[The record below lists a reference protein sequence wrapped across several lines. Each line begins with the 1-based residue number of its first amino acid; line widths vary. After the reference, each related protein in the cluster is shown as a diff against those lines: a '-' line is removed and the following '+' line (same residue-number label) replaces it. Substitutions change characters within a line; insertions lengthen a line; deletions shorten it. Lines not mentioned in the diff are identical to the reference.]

1 MGTNAED
8 GVIVSVDIGGTFT
21 DIIVC
26 KNGQIVNNIK
36 VPTTPSAPEQGAM
49 NGISLSKL
57 DHIDDL
63 THATT
68 IGTNTL
74 LGQYGLEI
82 PKVSLVTTKGFKD
95 VIEIG
100 RQNRPFLYDLNFQ
113 RPRVIVPRESRF
125 EVDERTDV
133 NGNVVKKPSEDD
145 ILKLVS
151 EIRTRKPKSI
161 AVAFLHSYI
170 NDSNEKYVYDYLKKE
185 FDFITLSSE
194 VAPEPREFERTSTTV
209 INSALKPVFRSYI
222 SRFMDDLK
230 HYGISSM
237 SIMSNSGGLISPEET
252 MNKPVSVIE
261 SGPAAGVIASA
272 EFAKAIGIKDVISF
286 DMGGTTAKA
295 GAIRNGMIEIT
306 REYEVGGSSHHG
318 RIVKGR
324 GYPVRYPFID
334 LAEVS
339 AGGGTII
346 WRDDGGA
353 INIGPM
359 SAGAEPGPV
368 CYGRGGKTPTI
379 TDANLVLGLIR
390 DNISGGT
397 FKLRKDLAMQALSEL
412 GDPYEVSLKAI
423 SLANLEM
430 ARAIRIVTV
439 ERGLDPA
446 SFTMMGFGG
455 AGPQHAFTIASEM
468 GIRRVVIPPSPG
480 LFSALGLLLSDW
492 KYEARKA
499 FPKVLDKD
507 FNELKERLSKDFGCD
522 EFEMFA
528 DCMYQGQGSEITV
541 PISVVDRDEIIGK
554 FKKMHEETFGFNL
567 SRDVE
572 IFTIRVFGKISRTK
586 PSLKFEALMKEKPSM
601 RLVRTTSGYIE
612 YPVFF
617 RGSLDQG
624 RQINGPAII
633 DEESTSTLV
642 PEGWKIMKGKLGELM
657 GVKL

>member
-1 MGTNAED
+1 MGSKTEG
-8 GVIVSVDIGGTFT
+8 GVNVSVDIGGTFT
-21 DIIVC
+21 DIIVSR
-26 KNGQIVNNIK
+26 NGRIVQNIK
-36 VPTTPSAPEQGAM
+36 VPTTPSAPEKGAM
-49 NGISLSKL
+49 NGINLSGL

-82 PKVSLVTTKGFKD
+82 PKVSLVTTKGFND

-100 RQNRPFLYDLNFQ
+100 RQNRPSLYDLNFQ
-113 RPRVIVPRESRF
+113 KPRVLVPRELRF
-125 EVDERTDV
+125 ELDERTDV
-133 NGNVVKKPSEDD
+133 NGNIITKPSKED
-145 ILKLVS
+145 ILKVLS
-151 EIRTRKPKSI
+151 EIRSKNPRSI
-161 AVAFLHSYI
+161 GVSFLHSYI
-170 NDSNEKYVYDYLKKE
+170 NDSNERYVSEYIKKE
-185 FDFITLSSE
+185 FEFVTISSE
-194 VAPEPREFERTSTTV
+194 VAPEPREFERTSTAV

-222 SRFMDDLK
+222 SRFRENLGR
-230 HYGISSM
+230 YNISSI

-252 MNKPVSVIE
+252 MNRPVSVVE

-295 GAIRNGMIEIT
+295 GAIRNGQVEIT

-346 WRDDGGA
+346 WKDDGGA

-359 SAGAEPGPV
+359 SAGAEPGPI
-368 CYGRGGKTPTI
+368 CYDRGGKRPTI
-379 TDANLVLGLIR
+379 TDANLVLGIIR
-390 DNISGGT
+390 ENISGGT
-397 FKLRKDLAMQALSEL
+397 FKLRKDLSMKALALL
-412 GDPYEVSLKAI
+412 GDPFEVSLKAV

-446 SFTMMGFGG
+446 SFTLMGFGG

-468 GIRRVVIPPSPG
+468 GIRNVVIPPSPG

-499 FPKVLDKD
+499 FPKNLNED
-507 FNELKERLSKDFGCD
+507 FNGLKERLRNEFGCD
-522 EFEMFA
+522 DFELFA
-528 DCMYQGQGSEITV
+528 DCMYRGQGSEITV
-541 PISVVDRDEIIGK
+541 PVSVIDVDEIIK
-554 FKKMHEETFGFNL
+554 SFKKTHEETFGFTL

-572 IFTIRVFGKISRTK
+572 IFTIRVFGKIARIK
-586 PSLKFEALMKEKPSM
+586 PSLKFEIHPKGKPSK
-601 RLVRTTSGYIE
+601 RLIHTSSGDFE
-612 YPVFF
+612 YPVFS
-617 RGSLDQG
+617 RGSLMQG
-624 RQINGPAII
+624 EEIKGPAII

-642 PEGWKIMKGKLGELM
+642 PDGWRVRTGKFGELL
-657 GVKL
+657 GVNL

>member
-1 MGTNAED
+1 MVSKSDNGI
-8 GVIVSVDIGGTFT
+8 IVSVDIGGTFT

-26 KNGQIVNNIK
+26 RDGQIVQNIK
-36 VPTTPSAPEQGAM
+36 VPTTPSSPEVGAM
-49 NGISLSKL
+49 NGIKLSNL

-63 THATT
+63 AHATT

-82 PKVSLVTTKGFKD
+82 PRVSLVTTKGFKD

-113 RPRVIVPRESRF
+113 RPRVIVPRELRF
-125 EVDERTDV
+125 ELEERTDV
-133 NGNVVKKPSEDD
+133 NGDVLKKPSKEEVMKM
-145 ILKLVS
+145 IS
-151 EIRTRKPKSI
+151 EIRTRKPQSL
-161 AVAFLHSYI
+161 AVSLLHSYI
-170 NDSNEKYVYDYLKKE
+170 NDSNEKYLYEFLKRE
-185 FDFITLSSE
+185 FDFVSLSSE
-194 VAPEPREFERTSTTV
+194 VAPEPREYERTSTAV
-209 INSALKPVFRSYI
+209 INSALKPVFRKYI

-230 HYGISSM
+230 HYRLSSM

-252 MNKPVSVIE
+252 MSKPVSVIE

-272 EFAKAIGIKDVISF
+272 EFAKAIGINDVISF

-295 GAIRNGMIEIT
+295 GAIRNGLIEIT

-346 WRDDGGA
+346 WKDKADA

-368 CYGRGGKTPTI
+368 CYGRGGRNPTI
-379 TDANLVLGLIR
+379 TDANLVLGIIR
-390 DNISGGT
+390 ENISGGS
-397 FKLRKDLAMQALSEL
+397 FKLRKDLAMKALSEL
-412 GDPYEVSLKAI
+412 GDPYEASIKAI

-455 AGPQHAFTIASEM
+455 AGPQHALTIASEM
-468 GIRRVVIPPSPG
+468 GIRSVVIPPSPG

-492 KYEARKA
+492 KYESRRA
-499 FPKVLDKD
+499 FPRDLVSD
-507 FNELKERLSKDFGCD
+507 FNEMKERLRKDFGCN

-528 DCMYQGQGSEITV
+528 DCMYRGQGSEITV
-541 PISVVDRDEIIGK
+541 PVSAIDRDEIIRE
-554 FKKMHEETFGFNL
+554 FKRMHEETFGFTL

-572 IFTIRVFGKISRTK
+572 IFTIRVFGKISRAK
-586 PSLKFEALMKEKPSM
+586 PSLKFDTQKKEKPSK
-601 RLVRTTSGYIE
+601 RLVRTSSGDIE
-612 YPVFF
+612 FPVFF
-617 RGSLDQG
+617 RDSLEMG
-624 RQINGPAII
+624 EEIMGPAII
-633 DEESTSTLV
+633 DEESTATLV
-642 PEGWKIMKGKLGELM
+642 PEGWKVTKGSLGELK
-657 GVKL
+657 GVRI

>member
-1 MGTNAED
+1 MGSRSED

-21 DIIVC
+21 DIIVSR
-26 KNGQIVNNIK
+26 NGMIVQNIK
-36 VPTTPSAPEQGAM
+36 VPTTPTAPEKGAM
-49 NGISLSKL
+49 NGIELAGI

-74 LGQYGLEI
+74 LGQYGLEV

-95 VIEIG
+95 IIEIG
-100 RQNRPFLYDLNFQ
+100 RQNRPSLYDLNFQ
-113 RPRVIVPRESRF
+113 RPRVIVPRELRF
-125 EVDERTDV
+125 ELEERTDV
-133 NGNVVKKPSEDD
+133 NGNIITKPSKEG
-145 ILKLVS
+145 ILKILS
-151 EIRTRKPKSI
+151 EIKAKSPQSI
-161 AVAFLHSYI
+161 AISFLNSFI
-170 NDSNEKYVYDYLKKE
+170 NDSNEIEVSNYIKKE
-185 FDFITLSSE
+185 FEFVTISSE
-194 VAPEPREFERTSTTV
+194 VAPEPREFERTSTAV

-222 SRFMDDLK
+222 SRFMENLRDY
-230 HYGISSM
+230 HISSI

-252 MNKPVSVIE
+252 MNRPVSVIE

-272 EFAKAIGIKDVISF
+272 EFAKAIGIRDVISF

-295 GAIRNGMIEIT
+295 GAIRNGQIEIT

-346 WRDDGGA
+346 WKDDGGA

-359 SAGAEPGPV
+359 SAGAEPGPI
-368 CYGRGGKTPTI
+368 CYDRGGKSPTI
-379 TDANLVLGLIR
+379 TDANLVLGIIR
-390 DNISGGT
+390 ENISGGT
-397 FKLRKDLAMQALSEL
+397 FKLRKDLSMKALEEL
-412 GDPYEVSLKAI
+412 GDPFDVSSKAV

-446 SFTMMGFGG
+446 SFTLMGFGG
-455 AGPQHAFTIASEM
+455 AGPQHAFTIANEM
-468 GIRRVVIPPSPG
+468 GIRSVVIPPSPG

-499 FPKVLDKD
+499 FPKDLNKD
-507 FNELKERLSKDFGCD
+507 FNELKERLRNEFGCND
-522 EFEMFA
+522 YELFA
-528 DCMYQGQGSEITV
+528 DCMYRGQGSEITV
-541 PISVVDRDEIIGK
+541 PVSVINRDEIIMS
-554 FKKMHEETFGFNL
+554 FKKIHEETFGFTL

-572 IFTIRVFGKISRTK
+572 IFTIRVFGKIDRNK
-586 PSLKFEALMKEKPSM
+586 PSLKFEIHSKGVPSV
-601 RLVRTTSGYIE
+601 RLVHTSSGDIE
-612 YPVFF
+612 YPVYF
-617 RGSLDQG
+617 RGSLLQG
-624 RQINGPAII
+624 AEIKGPAII
-633 DEESTSTLV
+633 HEESTTTLV
-642 PEGWKIMKGKLGELM
+642 PDGWKVRTGKYSELL